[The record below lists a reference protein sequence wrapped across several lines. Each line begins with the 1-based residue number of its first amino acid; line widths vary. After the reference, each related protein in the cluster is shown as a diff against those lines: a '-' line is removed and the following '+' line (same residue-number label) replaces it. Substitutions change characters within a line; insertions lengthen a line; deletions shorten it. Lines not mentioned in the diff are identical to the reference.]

1 MQRSDEIRF
10 KQQTLQGPSKGS
22 FDGEQMPLLSNG
34 GHTCSQTKR
43 SDSSNKPCR
52 ALPKDHLTVNRCPFL
67 VLEVTRA
74 EKN

>member
-1 MQRSDEIRF
+1 
-10 KQQTLQGPSKGS
+10 
-22 FDGEQMPLLSNG
+22 MPLLSNG

-43 SDSSNKPCR
+43 SDSSNKLCR

-67 VLEVTRA
+67 VLEVTCA